1 MTIKRWILVLGIILG
16 VARISVSLADIDTG
30 YFMDVF
36 IALYLFFSLWFID
49 NKIPA
54 KVSFIASMNR
64 GLLVSVTSIV
74 CFETYK
80 IITSRND
87 LDGSYFVDRLIVV
100 LTILFISIWIT
111 TIYYFI
117 YRNKNVS
124 DAEM

>member
-1 MTIKRWILVLGIILG
+1 MTIKKWILVLGIILG

-36 IALYLFFSLWFID
+36 IALYLFFSLRFIG

-54 KVSFIASMNR
+54 KVSFIDSMNR
-64 GLLVSVTSIV
+64 GLLVSVISIV

-80 IITSRND
+80 IITNRND
-87 LDGSYFVDRLIVV
+87 LGGSYFLDRLIVV

-117 YRNKNVS
+117 YRNKDGS